1 MRIFWDERGYQV
13 TEAELSRQYQIL
25 IEYGEID
32 SDEVGFLDYVREC
45 TGKHGTLTEIKNK
58 KETEK

>member
-1 MRIFWDERGYQV
+1 MRLFWDERGYKV
-13 TEAELSRQYQIL
+13 TEDQLSIHYQNL

-32 SDEVGFLDYVREC
+32 SDDVGFLDYVREC